1 MKIKK
6 EEVLKISSL
15 SRLSIKDDEID
26 SFMENFSEIIEYIN
40 LLGSAGDPEVEIE
53 EVVEEYSIRDDT
65 KIVKLNVEE
74 VVKNSNNVENNFF
87 AVSKVIDDE

>member
-15 SRLSIKDDEID
+15 SRLSIKDNEID
-26 SFMENFSEIIEYIN
+26 SFMNNFSEIIEYIN
-40 LLGSAGDPEVEIE
+40 LLGSANDPEVKVD

-65 KIVKLNVEE
+65 KIVKLNVKD

-87 AVSKVIDDE
+87 TVSKVIDEE

>member
-15 SRLSIKDDEID
+15 SRLSIKDNEID
-26 SFMENFSEIIEYIN
+26 SFMNNFSEIIEYIN
-40 LLGSAGDPEVEIE
+40 LLGSANDPEVKID

-65 KIVKLNVEE
+65 KIVKLNVKD

-87 AVSKVIDDE
+87 TVSTVIDEE